1 MPRVTTQIPHR
12 RKRPMRSSPVTGPDR
27 FPLLEKTFGG
37 KARKGIS
44 RSRSGRLAARNAG
57 FLPSSLR
64 IAVDR
69 AFVFV
74 IAAEFRRTRWY
85 YSMENGRLQGR
96 GRERNPIFSRS
107 TPSLKTKTPIS
118 SFSGQN
124 GGIEPNLAQDLTA
137 PVVRPLM
144 ICFCA
149 SR

>member
-44 RSRSGRLAARNAG
+44 RSRFGRLAARNAE

-64 IAVDR
+64 IAVHR

-74 IAAEFRRTRWY
+74 IAMRPEAGTRCY
-85 YSMENGRLQGR
+85 YSTEAGLWQGAAR
-96 GRERNPIFSRS
+96 
-107 TPSLKTKTPIS
+107 
-118 SFSGQN
+118 FSGSRKK
-124 GGIEPNLAQDLTA
+124 A
-137 PVVRPLM
+137 
-144 ICFCA
+144 A
-149 SR
+149 SHSGRDAMAGSR

>member
-12 RKRPMRSSPVTGPDR
+12 RKRPMRSSPVTGSGR

-44 RSRSGRLAARNAG
+44 RSQFGRLAARNAE

-74 IAAEFRRTRWY
+74 IAMRPEAGTRCY
-85 YSMENGRLQGR
+85 YSTEAGLWQGAAR
-96 GRERNPIFSRS
+96 
-107 TPSLKTKTPIS
+107 
-118 SFSGQN
+118 FSGSRKK
-124 GGIEPNLAQDLTA
+124 A
-137 PVVRPLM
+137 
-144 ICFCA
+144 A
-149 SR
+149 SHSGRDAMAGSR

>member
-64 IAVDR
+64 IAVHR

-96 GRERNPIFSRS
+96 EARNQPIRGGKTDNFHKGIYHLTCHFGR
-107 TPSLKTKTPIS
+107 
-118 SFSGQN
+118 
-124 GGIEPNLAQDLTA
+124 
-137 PVVRPLM
+137 
-144 ICFCA
+144 
-149 SR
+149 